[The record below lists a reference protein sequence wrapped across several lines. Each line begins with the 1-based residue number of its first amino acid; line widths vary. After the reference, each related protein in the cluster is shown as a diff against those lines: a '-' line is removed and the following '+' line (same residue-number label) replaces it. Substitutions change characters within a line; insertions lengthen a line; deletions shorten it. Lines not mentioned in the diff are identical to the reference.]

1 MKDVRVMISASEL
14 SLAVAESYN
23 ELLDVVGV
31 PEYSTIRMGIRME
44 MMRHRND
51 LTEYFNRVFLR
62 RGGLSE

>member
-14 SLAVAESYN
+14 SLAIAESYN